1 MPKLVR
7 SFEELDCWKACR
19 ALRLFVAREVV
30 RVLPADEKFLMRT
43 QLLRS
48 ARSTTANVAEGFGR
62 FHFLDNAKFCSNAR
76 GSCSETLDH
85 LITAV
90 DEGLIDPALLVTG
103 REKFGHADR
112 TLTGYI
118 AYLKRA
124 AGS

>member
-1 MPKLVR
+1 MPKIVR
-7 SFEELDCWKACR
+7 SFEELDCWRACR
-19 ALRLFVAREVV
+19 ELRRFIAFDVV
-30 RVLPADEKFLMRT
+30 RALPGDERFLMRP
-43 QLLRS
+43 QMLRA
-48 ARSTTANVAEGFGR
+48 ARSTTANIAEGFGR
-62 FHFLDNAKFCSNAR
+62 YHFLDNAKFCSIAR

-124 AGS
+124 ARS